1 MPFELNER
9 IQQLITAGAGP
20 SGSPL
25 FPSFRPDDP
34 LSLRAILDDGLAQMS
49 ALPDPPGVTATDHHV
64 TAADGHRILL
74 RWSEPRERSPGS
86 AIVYFHGGGMVAGSV
101 DLYDPLVR
109 TFVGWSGVP
118 FLSVD
123 YRLAPE
129 APAGTPAQDGLL
141 GLQWLIDHADD
152 LGVDR
157 ARVAVMGDSAGGGI
171 AAAVALL
178 ARDAGIALA
187 KQILIY
193 PMLDD
198 RNSTPDA
205 QMAAASAMFSYEFN
219 QTAWAAVLA
228 AEAGSGAVAPT
239 IAPARNENFAGLA
252 PAYIEVGE
260 VDIFR
265 DESVA
270 YAQGLWRAGVAA
282 ELHVHSGMPHAFD
295 ILLLGDESGVRHREE
310 KIRVIRSV

>member
-1 MPFELNER
+1 VPLELDER
-9 IQQLITAGAGP
+9 IQQLISAGAGP
-20 SGSPL
+20 SGSALLHQLTPGDAL
-25 FPSFRPDDP
+25 T
-34 LSLRAILDDGLAQMS
+34 LRAILDDGLAQMS
-49 ALPDPPGVTATDHHV
+49 GLPDQPGVTSTDYRV
-64 TAADGHRILL
+64 AAADGHQILL
-74 RWSEPRERSPGS
+74 RWSKPPEPSTGS
-86 AIVYFHGGGMVAGSV
+86 AIVYFHGGAMVAGSV

-109 TFVGWSGVP
+109 TLASWSGVP

-129 APAGTPAQDGLL
+129 APAGASAQDGLR
-141 GLQWLIDHADD
+141 GLQWLIDNAD
-152 LGVDR
+152 GMGIDR

-178 ARDAGIALA
+178 ARDAGIAIA
-187 KQILIY
+187 KQILVY

-198 RNSTPDA
+198 RNTATDPH
-205 QMAAASAMFSYEFN
+205 MAAASSMFSYEFN
-219 QTAWAAVLA
+219 RAAWAAVLA
-228 AEAGSGAVAPT
+228 ADVGSAAVPPT
-239 IAPARNENFAGLA
+239 VAPARNQDFAGLA

-270 YAQGLWRAGVAA
+270 YAQGLWRAGVPA

-295 ILLLGDESGVRHREE
+295 ILLIGDESGARHREE
-310 KIRVIRSV
+310 KVRVIRSV